1 MSISPNNL
9 TSFDQPG
16 FGEPV
21 WKLATM
27 FPPQGAWSVEQY
39 LELTDSTNRL
49 IEFTDG
55 KIEVLEMPTVAHQ
68 MIAAYLF
75 TKFHDFVKQHGLGQV
90 LFMGLRVQVADT
102 RFREPDIVFLRK
114 GHDANVNNRYWAGA
128 DLVLEIVSDDP
139 ESRERDLVEK
149 RGDYAAA
156 RIEEYWIV
164 DPAQRRITVLELIDG
179 VYQIR
184 GEFAPGEQAVSR
196 TLHGFAVDVDAVLNA
211 ANG

>member
-1 MSISPNNL
+1 MSIAPQDL
-9 TSFDQPG
+9 PSFDQPG
-16 FGEPV
+16 VGEPV

-68 MIAAYLF
+68 MIAAFLF
-75 TKFHDFVKQHGLGQV
+75 TKFHEFVAKNGLGQV
-90 LFMGLRVQVADT
+90 LFMGLRVRVANM

-114 GHDANVNNRYWAGA
+114 GHEANVENRYWAGA

-149 RGDYAAA
+149 RQDYAVAG
-156 RIEEYWIV
+156 IEEYWIV
-164 DPAQRRITVLELIDG
+164 DPAKKRITVLALKDG
-179 VYQIR
+179 SYQST
-184 GEFAPGEQAVSR
+184 GEYSPGQEAPSDI
-196 TLHGFAVDVDAVLNA
+196 LHGFAVDVA
-211 ANG
+211 AAFKAAEG